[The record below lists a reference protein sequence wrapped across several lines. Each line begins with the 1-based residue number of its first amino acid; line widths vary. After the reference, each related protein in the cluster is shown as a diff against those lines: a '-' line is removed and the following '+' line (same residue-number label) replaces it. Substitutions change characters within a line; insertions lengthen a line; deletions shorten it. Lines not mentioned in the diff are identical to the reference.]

1 MVPTFFSFPGSRCV
15 SSRWQGGGGVGGG
28 GLPAAGGSWRQ
39 LEAWEGGVELRS
51 GAFSGSRVPGGPPGE
66 LIELRQ
72 IVGIAEPGFLP
83 RQVWSITR
91 FFLLDFQHQH
101 SLRKCMFTSTQ
112 SSFVSPVF
120 GASAPSAR
128 HLRVSLCL

>member
-1 MVPTFFSFPGSRCV
+1 MVPTMFSFPGSRCV

-91 FFLLDFQHQH
+91 LYC
-101 SLRKCMFTSTQ
+101 LRF
-112 SSFVSPVF
+112 
-120 GASAPSAR
+120 SAPTIS
-128 HLRVSLCL
+128 